1 MAWTKYQGF
10 LALMLV
16 FTGSINTLATKW
28 ADNSYSIGR
37 DGKLRLFDHPF
48 LQAVGMF
55 LGELSCLLVFRLVFW
70 YYTRKAKAGEAV
82 ELPPSVSG
90 SRDFNPLI
98 FLPPA
103 MCDLFGTSIMYI
115 GLNLTYAS
123 SFQMLRG
130 AVIIFTGLL
139 SVAFLGRRL
148 RSYEW
153 LGIMAV
159 MCGLVV
165 VGLSDILFPDS
176 HSTKGPNSIIT
187 GDLLIVLA
195 QVISASQ
202 MVIEEKFVTKYK
214 VAPLQAVGWEGFFG
228 FLVLGVLLV
237 PMYFIPTGNAIFQ
250 NPGGQMED
258 AIDGFIQIGNSWQVC
273 TGVIGTVLSIAFFNF
288 AGISVT
294 KELSATTRMVL
305 DSVRTLVIWLFSL
318 AVSWQSFNWT
328 QVVGFVVLILGMF
341 LYNDVVLR
349 PFLIQRGCLKDG
361 YAEDDLSGLIQEERG
376 PSSPAPPSPP
386 VRRED
391 PVP

>member
-1 MAWTKYQGF
+1 MAWTKYQVF

-28 ADNSYSIGR
+28 ADSSLSVGR
-37 DGKLRLFDHPF
+37 DGQLRLFDHPF

-55 LGELSCLLVFRLVFW
+55 LGEMSCLLAFRVVFF

-103 MCDLFGTSIMYI
+103 MCDLVGTSIMYI

-153 LGIMAV
+153 IGILAV

-176 HSTKGPNSIIT
+176 HATKGPNSIIT

-195 QVISASQ
+195 QVITASQ

-228 FLVLGVLLV
+228 FVVLGTLLV
-237 PMYFIPTGNAIFQ
+237 PMYFIPAGNTIFQ
-250 NPGGQMED
+250 NPGGQLED
-258 AIDGFIQIGNSWQVC
+258 AIDGFIQIKNSWHV
-273 TGVIGTVLSIAFFNF
+273 TLGVVGTVLSIAFFNF

-318 AVSWQSFNWT
+318 AVRWQSFNWT
-328 QVVGFVVLILGMF
+328 QIVGFVVLILGMF
-341 LYNDVVLR
+341 LYNNVIIR
-349 PFLIQRGCLKDG
+349 PFLIRQGCLRDTD
-361 YAEDDLSGLIQEERG
+361 AQDDLSGLIQEERPPG
-376 PSSPAPPSPP
+376 TSLPSSSVDEANP
-386 VRRED
+386 
-391 PVP
+391 